1 MKHLL
6 IMYHNAYVFT
16 EKWHGWV
23 LWWAIVWFCIH
34 CQRMG
39 AILWITLCEAPHYLW
54 WCQPPQPHDC
64 LLVQDGTEHDLS
76 PNEGNV
82 DWPCHNPQ
90 LVICQER
97 PAQVCYSYILL
108 DSSKYCFALLLIHL
122 NWVIIYI
129 FLVRFETCYQI
140 ALAIKKEVEDLE
152 AAGIQVCIL
161 Y

>member
-23 LWWAIVWFCIH
+23 LRWAIVWFCIH